1 MSLEP
6 RSDKVLFAIL
16 LPLLL
21 AVLLDCY
28 LDDLLG
34 AAGISAEE
42 YYAMSTAISVAM
54 LAASCLLAAAAF
66 LLLWRLLRYLEI
78 RGSFA
83 SRRIFYVSA
92 AVSCVLLAAD
102 QATRVV
108 VAFGGW
114 ETKESLAAWFFV
126 ASYGERLFVYLV
138 VAAVCLVLL
147 YQAVRALRGGARL
160 GMALVT
166 VSLISA
172 YLMMFASGLQTLSSS
187 PFWSGGS
194 ILDGPVW
201 MGSIPRDLGRGAEP
215 LITYGLL
222 FGLGMLGGLVSR
234 MREQDVSLWLAA
246 GIVLVLQTLPK
257 LRWTLVTEV
266 LSSFDMYYIFRSDR
280 LVSFTTLP
288 LLLLC
293 AGWLTLSILSP
304 RRGGRL
310 GR

>member
-1 MSLEP
+1 LKP
-6 RSDKVLFAIL
+6 RSDNVLFAVL

-21 AVLLDCY
+21 VVLLDCY

-34 AAGISAEE
+34 IAGISAEE
-42 YYAMSTAISVAM
+42 YYAMSTAMSVAM
-54 LAASCLLAAAAF
+54 LAVSCLLGAAA
-66 LLLWRLLRYLEI
+66 LVLLWRLLGYVELG
-78 RGSFA
+78 GSFA
-83 SRRIFYVSA
+83 SRKIFYAGA
-92 AVSCVLLAAD
+92 AASCVLLAAG
-102 QATRVV
+102 QAIRLV

-114 ETKESLAAWFFV
+114 GTKESLPPWVFV
-126 ASYGERLFVYLV
+126 ASYGERLFVHLV
-138 VAAVCLVLL
+138 VVAVSVVLL
-147 YQAVRALRGGARL
+147 YQAIRVLRGGGRL

-166 VSLISA
+166 VSLVSA
-172 YLMMFASGLQTLSSS
+172 YLTMFASGLQTLSSS

-194 ILDGPVW
+194 IIDGPVW

-234 MREQDVSLWLAA
+234 MREQEISIWLTA
-246 GIVLVLQTLPK
+246 GIVLVLQILPK
-257 LRWTLVTEV
+257 LRWTLVTDV

-293 AGWLTLSILSP
+293 AGWLTFSILSP
-304 RRGGRL
+304 RRERGGL
-310 GR
+310 GS

>member
-6 RSDKVLFAIL
+6 RSDRVLFAIL

-34 AAGISAEE
+34 IAGISGEE
-42 YYAMSTAISVAM
+42 YYAMSTAMSVAM
-54 LAASCLLAAAAF
+54 LAVSCLLAAAA
-66 LLLWRLLRYLEI
+66 LILLWRLLRYVEL
-78 RGSFA
+78 RGAFA
-83 SRRIFYVSA
+83 SRRIFYGAA
-92 AVSCVLLAAD
+92 AVSCILLVTD
-102 QATRVV
+102 QAVRLV
-108 VAFGGW
+108 VALGGW
-114 ETKESLAAWFFV
+114 GTKESLPAWVFV
-126 ASYGERLFVYLV
+126 ASYAERLFVYLV
-138 VAAVCLVLL
+138 VAAVCAILL
-147 YQAVRALRGGARL
+147 YQAIRLLRGGARL

-166 VSLISA
+166 VVLVSA
-172 YLMMFASGLQTLSSS
+172 FLMMFASGLGTLSSS

-215 LITYGLL
+215 LMTYGLL

-234 MREQDVSLWLAA
+234 LREQDISLWLAT
-246 GIVLVLQTLPK
+246 GTVLVLQTLPK

-304 RRGGRL
+304 RGEAEG
-310 GR
+310 

>member
-6 RSDKVLFAIL
+6 RSDRILFAIL

-21 AVLLDCY
+21 VVLLDCY

-34 AAGISAEE
+34 IAGISGEE
-42 YYAMSTAISVAM
+42 YYAMSTAMSVAM
-54 LAASCLLAAAAF
+54 LTVSCLLAAAA
-66 LLLWRLLRYLEI
+66 LILLWRLLRYIEL
-78 RGSFA
+78 RGYG
-83 SRRIFYVSA
+83 SRRIFYGAA
-92 AVSCVLLAAD
+92 AVSCILLVAD
-102 QATRVV
+102 QAVRLV
-108 VAFGGW
+108 VALGGW
-114 ETKESLAAWFFV
+114 STKQSLPAWVFV
-126 ASYGERLFVYLV
+126 ASYAERLFVYLV
-138 VAAVCLVLL
+138 VAAVFAILL
-147 YQAVRALRGGARL
+147 YQAIRLLRGGARL

-166 VSLISA
+166 AVLVSA
-172 YLMMFASGLQTLSSS
+172 YLMMFASGLGTLSSS

-194 ILDGPVW
+194 ILDGSVW

-215 LITYGLL
+215 LMTYGLL

-234 MREQDVSLWLAA
+234 LREQDVSLWLAT

-266 LSSFDMYYIFRSDR
+266 ISSFDMYYIFRSDR

-304 RRGGRL
+304 RGEAEG
-310 GR
+310 